1 MHSRLKNKKTIFSLF
16 VFALLIGGGFFLV
29 KSGLA
34 QEDIDC
40 SECGVVPCGSDT
52 CHPDCEYCTAS
63 PANTSFENLITATS
77 TKQIVDKIAD
87 FIAYIGFPAAII
99 ALIYAGIRLL
109 LAQGNEQKVQAAK
122 RTLIWTVIG
131 VTIIISTYV
140 IINTIFKFWE
150 TKGFQ

>member
-1 MHSRLKNKKTIFSLF
+1 MHSRLKNKKIILPIL
-16 VFALLIGGGFFLV
+16 VLLVAGGFFFV
-29 KSGLA
+29 KPSLA
-34 QEDIDC
+34 EEDC
-40 SECGVVPCGSDT
+40 TECGVVPCGTTT
-52 CHPDCEYCTAS
+52 CQTSCEYCQAKTEE
-63 PANTSFENLITATS
+63 TTFENLITATS

-109 LAQGNEQKVQAAK
+109 FAQGNEQKVQAAK
-122 RTLIWTVIG
+122 RTLIWTIIG
-131 VTIIISTYV
+131 VTIIISTYA

>member
-1 MHSRLKNKKTIFSLF
+1 MHSGLIDKKIFLSLLALFLLGSIFF
-16 VFALLIGGGFFLV
+16 VNPVSAE
-29 KSGLA
+29 
-34 QEDIDC
+34 EDC
-40 SECGVVPCGSDT
+40 TECGVVPCGTTT
-52 CHPDCEYCTAS
+52 CSGSCDYCTAA
-63 PANTSFENLITATS
+63 PGNTTFKNLITATS

-122 RTLIWTVIG
+122 RTLIWTIIG
-131 VTIIISTYV
+131 VAIIISTYA